1 MAVDKKWY
9 YTMAKETVIEFL
21 CLKCVELNY
30 HSNSKYYVTKNLLQ
44 KEIENEFY
52 ELNEPGYVLTVL

>member
-1 MAVDKKWY
+1 
-9 YTMAKETVIEFL
+9 MAKETVIEFL